1 MNTEV
6 EIGVQII
13 EWFKDITGF
22 DTATFLE
29 YMNKNNVWNILND
42 KSVIEGCMWA
52 DEEDIL
58 DLLGKFLTK
67 EEKHNILSRINS
79 YDFTVT

>member
-1 MNTEV
+1 MEKLSNHI
-6 EIGVQII
+6 EIGVQVI
-13 EWFKDITGF
+13 EWFKDLTGF

-29 YMNKNNVWNILND
+29 YMNKNNLWNILNN

-58 DLLGKFLTK
+58 DLLGRFLTK
-67 EEKHNILSRINS
+67 EEKLNIISRINS
-79 YDFTVT
+79 YGV

>member
-1 MNTEV
+1 MSDYI
-6 EIGVQII
+6 EIGVQVI
-13 EWFKDITGF
+13 EWFKDLTGF

-29 YMNKNNVWNILND
+29 YMNKNNIWDILNN

-52 DEEDIL
+52 EEEDIL

-67 EEKHNILSRINS
+67 EERLGILARINR
-79 YDFTVT
+79 YDF